1 MRGLIRTLL
10 LPMLLTS
17 PGAAFVQAQSQPP
30 VREDSQLTQGRAL
43 LSRGDAAGALALA
56 RSLLGADP
64 ASVEA
69 LALAI
74 DAELAASGPSAALA
88 SYEKWAH
95 ANQREAPAALHQ
107 IVRAMLRGTLSTT
120 TAGPQRLVIL
130 KALAADGDTEAAD
143 ALALAPAKSDVLDN
157 DRAITNLIAQLEN
170 PAPMVRMRAIL
181 ALGESHSPRALNPL
195 VGMLQD
201 SDVNV
206 RAAAATALGRFGS
219 KAAIGPLKLVL
230 DDQFPVH
237 FQAAAALFAL
247 GDASALPWLRSLES
261 SEHDGIRLAVAQ
273 ATRSQPDGSWLVL
286 VRTLMRSDD
295 PNVRR
300 QAAELLAPHD
310 PAAARDVLAPML
322 ADQNVALRDLA
333 TATYLEQA
341 ETDLGVLRSFL
352 SKSGTDVRIKA
363 AMRILELTR

>member
-1 MRGLIRTLL
+1 
-10 LPMLLTS
+10 
-17 PGAAFVQAQSQPP
+17 
-30 VREDSQLTQGRAL
+30 
-43 LSRGDAAGALALA
+43 
-56 RSLLGADP
+56 
-64 ASVEA
+64 
-69 LALAI
+69 
-74 DAELAASGPSAALA
+74 
-88 SYEKWAH
+88 
-95 ANQREAPAALHQ
+95 
-107 IVRAMLRGTLSTT
+107 MLRGTLSTT

-300 QAAELLAPHD
+300 QAAELLAP
-310 PAAARDVLAPML
+310 PTIPQLLEMCSRLCSPTRTS
-322 ADQNVALRDLA
+322 ALRDLA

-352 SKSGTDVRIKA
+352 SKSGSDVRIKA
-363 AMRILELTR
+363 AMRVLELTR